1 MFEYDETFFKVL
13 GEDAL
18 RSGRVVVSLLRRY
31 LSIESVLDVGC
42 GQGGWLR
49 VWQTQGV
56 DDVFG
61 IDGPYVDPDH
71 LFIP

>member
-31 LSIESVLDVGC
+31 LSIESVLDVGR
-42 GQGGWLR
+42 QKPSLPNLQKWLEQIERSWSIR
-49 VWQTQGV
+49 VT
-56 DDVFG
+56 
-61 IDGPYVDPDH
+61 
-71 LFIP
+71 